1 MHLVQFLAAWLFP
14 GAQCLFAVE
23 MATAADSSQPD
34 RAPSSSPS
42 FSGNNNNAPGSSGS
56 SSLSSP
62 SSWSSNGGHSGSC
75 NKSRSR
81 HESPSTT
88 PLCFGAGGAGRRLL
102 RGSRARA
109 PAKQDEEEAA
119 ATTAPTRVK
128 GDVVGRCLRKISK
141 RLRKARSDD
150 GGKASPSSTAA
161 VDDDTARE
169 RAESVARAISY
180 CKDTLRPRTQ
190 PSPSPPPSPSIDDD
204 WLHDRQEEIVASA
217 AAAAARCDERS
228 RDPRRPF
235 RAAAGWPL
243 GMQQTMAKR
252 LKESPCSAASPTRDD
267 GSLAAA
273 AAAHGEESPPH
284 HGHGRSLSLSGSL
297 LATRQRTSADAN
309 ATLMHMHV

>member
-23 MATAADSSQPD
+23 MATAAADSSQPD

-119 ATTAPTRVK
+119 ATTAPPRVK

-180 CKDTLRPRTQ
+180 CKDTLRPRTS
-190 PSPSPPPSPSIDDD
+190 PSPSPPPSSSLDD

-217 AAAAARCDERS
+217 AAAVRT
-228 RDPRRPF
+228 
-235 RAAAGWPL
+235 AGWPL

-267 GSLAAA
+267 GSLAA
-273 AAAHGEESPPH
+273 HGEESPPH
-284 HGHGRSLSLSGSL
+284 HGHGRSLSLSASHP
-297 LATRQRTSADAN
+297 ATY
-309 ATLMHMHV
+309 LC

>member
-23 MATAADSSQPD
+23 MAMAADSSQPD

-217 AAAAARCDERS
+217 AAAVRT
-228 RDPRRPF
+228 
-235 RAAAGWPL
+235 AGWPL

-267 GSLAAA
+267 GSLAA
-273 AAAHGEESPPH
+273 HGEESPPH
-284 HGHGRSLSLSGSL
+284 HGHGRSLSLSASHP
-297 LATRQRTSADAN
+297 ATY
-309 ATLMHMHV
+309 LC

>member
-23 MATAADSSQPD
+23 MATAADSSQPE

-62 SSWSSNGGHSGSC
+62 SSWSSNGHSGSC

-204 WLHDRQEEIVASA
+204 WLHDRQEDIVASA

-235 RAAAGWPL
+235 RAAGWPL

-252 LKESPCSAASPTRDD
+252 LKESACSAASPTRDD
-267 GSLAAA
+267 GSLAATA
-273 AAAHGEESPPH
+273 VAAHGEESPPH
-284 HGHGRSLSLSGSL
+284 HGHGRSLSLSASHP
-297 LATRQRTSADAN
+297 ATY
-309 ATLMHMHV
+309 LC